1 MQGLSFFRFG
11 WQFLFLL
18 HVGFHELQSKQGLL
32 PPCGG
37 WAFPCGGFS
46 CCPAQGARASEVVA
60 RGLSS
65 CGSLDLEHRLNSC
78 GAWA

>member
-1 MQGLSFFRFG
+1 MQLLSFFTLG

-32 PPCGG
+32 SGCGG
-37 WAFPCGGFS
+37 WAFHCGGFS
-46 CCPAQGARASEVVA
+46 CCPAQAAWVSEAVA

-65 CGSLDLEHRLNSC
+65 CDSLALKHRLNSC
-78 GAWA
+78 GT